1 MDRVLA
7 QRGGVRV
14 VGVSRAVFIAGVAP
28 GHADEPVPCLHRDHQ
43 LRTLPAP
50 QDPVRSREGRPRRT
64 APPARADAP
73 ARRVLRD
80 RRGVLASA
88 RDTLYGC
95 RWWQTPCRFYTLS
108 DTA

>member
-64 APPARADAP
+64 APAARAVDP
-73 ARRVLRD
+73 AGRVLRAG
-80 RRGVLASA
+80 RGVLASA
-88 RDTLYGC
+88 RETVYGV
-95 RWWQTPCRFYTLS
+95 RWCQTPCRFYTVS
-108 DTA
+108 DTV